1 MGKPHSLDLR
11 RRLVTAV
18 AAGASCRSVAERF
31 EVSASSAIKLMQRF
45 RGTGDYA
52 PGKPGGG
59 RERRRAGHE
68 DWPHAVMAAE
78 PDITL
83 AELKIRLAAE
93 KAIEI
98 SQQAINTTLRALGYS
113 YKKNRAGGR
122 TGPSRYRP

>member
-1 MGKPHSLDLR
+1 MQH
-11 RRLVTAV
+11 V
-18 AAGASCRSVAERF
+18 ER
-31 EVSASSAIKLMQRF
+31 
-45 RGTGDYA
+45 TGDIA

-59 RERRRAGHE
+59 RKRKLAGHE
-68 DWPHAVMAAE
+68 DWLHAVMASE

-83 AELKIRLAAE
+83 AELKLRLAAE

-122 TGPSRYRP
+122 AGSARCRR